1 MKSKSI
7 YLLITLFYF
16 TLSCSTNNLEEETTG
31 KTLGFKTTLAKELV
45 LPIGITNI
53 NDSYQPFGS
62 NSVFFLNEHSKTLY
76 ELDLIK
82 NKIDSI
88 STLDSLTFFDGFI
101 VEPKSKLAYIFYHDK
116 VQIYAFNGELKRII
130 DLATTCDT
138 STYLTVLNQDRKST
152 RLNSSHVRISYAV
165 FCSSHHRYLHSFP
178 TRRSSDLIDSISTLD
193 SLTFFDGFIV
203 EPKSKLAY
211 IFYHDKVQIY
221 AFNGELKRIID
232 LATTC
237 DTSTYLTVLNQT
249 YLPHI
254 YDNSIFIQSFPAFEE
269 SYTNPLFFQE
279 PIMKSFNLQ
288 SMDCQTTKAFY
299 PSNYQQNCYGV
310 NYIPEKVVLE
320 NKLGHKIG
328 FTYAYNDSVF
338 IYDADLESTQA
349 KFFGSKMHTSIVK
362 QLPFDKID
370 QYNQSVLDDLY
381 AVNPHYAF
389 TKSFPLAGF
398 VGRSLLVKNGSKIT
412 EFLCLYDD
420 KFEYL
425 GESNGIWKSNILCDS
440 EQGVKS
446 IQLRTKEKRLII
458 NDVTWE

>member
-116 VQIYAFNGELKRII
+116 VQIYA
-130 DLATTCDT
+130 
-138 STYLTVLNQDRKST
+138 Y
-152 RLNSSHVRISYAV
+152 
-165 FCSSHHRYLHSFP
+165 
-178 TRRSSDLIDSISTLD
+178 
-193 SLTFFDGFIV
+193 
-203 EPKSKLAY
+203 
-211 IFYHDKVQIY
+211 
-221 AFNGELKRIID
+221 NGELKRIID